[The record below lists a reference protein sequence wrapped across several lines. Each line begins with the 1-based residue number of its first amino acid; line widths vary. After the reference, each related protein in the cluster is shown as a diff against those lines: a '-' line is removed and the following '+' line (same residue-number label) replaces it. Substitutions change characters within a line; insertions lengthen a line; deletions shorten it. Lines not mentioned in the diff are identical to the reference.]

1 MDIVAREGLSCV
13 LQRKALGSQP
23 QSCLPLGKSFL
34 PVDPPVSEPG
44 IAQRVEG
51 ARKAG
56 REECSVQILLAV
68 THSGDPAENLLWRAS
83 TVFALAV
90 GPVALLV
97 VVLNPPFMNGHE
109 LGPALGPCEVPVGH
123 PALDVEGGLY
133 VRLPR
138 TTPLYLFL
146 VDVQGFVDRE
156 CLVGPEDGPAV
167 GDDGFGRAVAL
178 HRRVKDRE
186 VRREILAAKDPTCED
201 RPAVVLQN
209 RIWT

>member
-1 MDIVAREGLSCV
+1 MMTENLSRASLNDLRV
-13 LQRKALGSQP
+13 GES
-23 QSCLPLGKSFL
+23 LPLGKSFL

-56 REECSVQILLAV
+56 REECSVQILLAL
-68 THSGDPAENLLWRAS
+68 THSGDPAENLLWGAS

-156 CLVGPEDGPAV
+156 CLGL
-167 GDDGFGRAVAL
+167 AL
-178 HRRVKDRE
+178 KMAPPSLTMASGE
-186 VRREILAAKDPTCED
+186 P
-201 RPAVVLQN
+201 
-209 RIWT
+209 

>member
-1 MDIVAREGLSCV
+1 MLGPNPPCGN
-13 LQRKALGSQP
+13 AL
-23 QSCLPLGKSFL
+23 
-34 PVDPPVSEPG
+34 
-44 IAQRVEG
+44 
-51 ARKAG
+51 
-56 REECSVQILLAV
+56 
-68 THSGDPAENLLWRAS
+68 SGDPAENLLWRAS

-97 VVLNPPFMNGHE
+97 VVLNPPFMNGPE
-109 LGPALGPCEVPVGH
+109 FGPALGPCEVPVGH
-123 PALDVEGGLY
+123 PALDVEGGHY

-209 RIWT
+209 RDDVDVASQPVLYVADVCGLILVSPRRSEGHLPLLLGGSSGFVQSVEPTV

>member
-1 MDIVAREGLSCV
+1 
-13 LQRKALGSQP
+13 
-23 QSCLPLGKSFL
+23 
-34 PVDPPVSEPG
+34 
-44 IAQRVEG
+44 
-51 ARKAG
+51 
-56 REECSVQILLAV
+56 
-68 THSGDPAENLLWRAS
+68 
-83 TVFALAV
+83 
-90 GPVALLV
+90 
-97 VVLNPPFMNGHE
+97 MNGHE

-209 RIWT
+209 RDDVDVASQPVLYVARTSVIQYSCRLEEAKGISLFSWEGPLSLSNP